1 VSGLINTVKVEKG
14 TTFTYQVSIRNDGP
28 IPVTIKDI
36 GMRGG
41 AITTRVVAVNSH
53 PYENGG
59 SSRGFMPFSAFRLDP
74 DQEAIIEMAVQVGAD
89 ACVGGR
95 DSLHGSR
102 SRSRTRSSASR
113 AIPLS
118 KRARRSA
125 SKGPTEPRR
134 GVNGGRK
141 R

>member
-1 VSGLINTVKVEKG
+1 VEGPGPAREGVGANVDALGVSGLINTVKVEKG

-59 SSRGFMPFSAFRLDP
+59 SSRGFMPFSAFRLDR
-74 DQEAIIEMAVQVGAD
+74 I
-89 ACVGGR
+89 R
-95 DSLHGSR
+95 K
-102 SRSRTRSSASR
+102 RSSR
-113 AIPLS
+113 W
-118 KRARRSA
+118 KFR
-125 SKGPTEPRR
+125 
-134 GVNGGRK
+134 
-141 R
+141 